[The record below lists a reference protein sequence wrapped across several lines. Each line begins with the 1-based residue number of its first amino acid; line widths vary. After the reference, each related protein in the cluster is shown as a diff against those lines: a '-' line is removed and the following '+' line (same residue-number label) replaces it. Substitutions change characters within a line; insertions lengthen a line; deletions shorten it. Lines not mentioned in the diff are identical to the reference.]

1 MEKRVGDPP
10 RWRSI
15 FGGRTPSMK
24 ETSQVPKA
32 SLSQQHGASDKK
44 HLAEVR

>member
-15 FGGRTPSMK
+15 FAGRTPSMK

-32 SLSQQHGASDKK
+32 SLSQQHGVID
-44 HLAEVR
+44 ERCVE